1 VAERGRPSP
10 PSGPR
15 IPRDKPSWL
24 ALAYGALGVVLVGG
38 YLLSGLFGWSFEEE
52 ERDVLPAGVRQA
64 PGGYRAYHLWHSGY
78 QGGK

>member
-1 VAERGRPSP
+1 MTGRDP
-10 PSGPR
+10 PPPAGAPR

-24 ALAYGALGVVLVGG
+24 ALSYGAFGALLVVG

-52 ERDVLPAGVRQA
+52 RRDALPAGVRQA
-64 PGGYRAYHLWHSGY
+64 PGGYRSYHLWHSGY